1 MFWRVIAYVLVG
13 LFVGSFVLPTVLGL
27 IAERIHRYI
36 SPSTFSAS
44 DSLDAKPRDKQGK
57 NALYADCAPNQ
68 SDQ

>member
-1 MFWRVIAYVLVG
+1 MFWRVIAYVLGG

-27 IAERIHRYI
+27 IAERIHRYL

-44 DSLDAKPRDKQGK
+44 DSLDAKPTGRQGK
-57 NALYADCAPNQ
+57 DALYADCAPNQ